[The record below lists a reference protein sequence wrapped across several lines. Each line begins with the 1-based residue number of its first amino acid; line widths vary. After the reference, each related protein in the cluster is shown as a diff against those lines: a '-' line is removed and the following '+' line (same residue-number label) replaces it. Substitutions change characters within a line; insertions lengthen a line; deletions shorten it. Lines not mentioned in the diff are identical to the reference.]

1 MTYQQLE
8 NLTDLSLR
16 SVLQYPSIATPIFW
30 PVILFV
36 IFMVITLTTFF
47 RELKREGRANFLS
60 SLAVGGYVAL
70 STSVAFTLLGLITYQ
85 IVVIVLVFTVI
96 FQVIYLLSN
105 KN

>member
-8 NLTDLSLR
+8 NLSEISLR
-16 SVLQYPSIATPIFW
+16 SVLQYPSIATPMFW
-30 PVILFV
+30 PIILFT
-36 IFMVITLTTFF
+36 IFMVMTLTTFF

-60 SLAVGGYVAL
+60 SLAVGSYFTLAV
-70 STSVAFTLLGLITYQ
+70 SVAFTLLGLVTYE
-85 IVVIVLVFTVI
+85 IVVIILVFTVI